1 MSNGIGINMSFRIE
15 NKSEGQNVVIRLSG
29 RIRAEGL
36 LELKKHLESVTE
48 RIVIDMKEV
57 TLVDREGV
65 QFLGRCESEGMELR
79 NCSSYIREWILRE
92 GRGV

>member
-1 MSNGIGINMSFRIE
+1 MSFRIE

-29 RIRAEGL
+29 RIQAEGL

-65 QFLGRCESEGMELR
+65 QFLGLCESEGMELR

-92 GRGV
+92 RRGV

>member
-1 MSNGIGINMSFRIE
+1 MSFRIE

-65 QFLGRCESEGMELR
+65 QFLGLCESEGMELR

-92 GRGV
+92 RRGV

>member
-1 MSNGIGINMSFRIE
+1 MSFRIE

-29 RIRAEGL
+29 RIQAEGL
-36 LELKKHLESVTE
+36 LELEKHLESVTE

-65 QFLGRCESEGMELR
+65 QFLGLCESEGMELR

-92 GRGV
+92 RRGV